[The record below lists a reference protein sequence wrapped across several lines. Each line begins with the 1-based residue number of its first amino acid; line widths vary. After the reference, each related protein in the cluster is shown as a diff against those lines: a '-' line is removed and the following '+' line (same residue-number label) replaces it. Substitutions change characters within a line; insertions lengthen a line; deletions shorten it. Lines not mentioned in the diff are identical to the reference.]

1 MEPPSPDLD
10 AFEELTAR
18 RRSSMVCDR
27 DREVP
32 GRLLERVC
40 SLVFT
45 APNHKKTTPWQVAVF
60 TGAARATLGELL
72 AADLVA
78 EAPDIAPEK
87 VDKTRVKYGRA
98 PAIVVAGC
106 RPDPDDPLRH
116 REDLFAVAAGVE
128 NLLLGVA
135 SAGLGIMLLAVLG
148 LFSDRTINA
157 ANAVKSL
164 LAFAVNLA
172 AASFL
177 VFSGKVEWS
186 LVAVMA
192 PASLLGGAAG
202 GRLVTV
208 MPPSRLRPAI
218 VTFGVIVAIIYL
230 VR

>member
-1 MEPPSPDLD
+1 MPYLI
-10 AFEELTAR
+10 
-18 RRSSMVCDR
+18 
-27 DREVP
+27 
-32 GRLLERVC
+32 
-40 SLVFT
+40 
-45 APNHKKTTPWQVAVF
+45 
-60 TGAARATLGELL
+60 LL
-72 AADLVA
+72 A
-78 EAPDIAPEK
+78 
-87 VDKTRVKYGRA
+87 
-98 PAIVVAGC
+98 C
-106 RPDPDDPLRH
+106 
-116 REDLFAVAAGVE
+116 
-128 NLLLGVA
+128 LLLAVQDRLRAWVMSRPHRGRTHRMFELGGIALA
-135 SAGLGIMLLAVLG
+135 SLYGGYFGAGLGIMLLAVLG

>member
-1 MEPPSPDLD
+1 
-10 AFEELTAR
+10 
-18 RRSSMVCDR
+18 
-27 DREVP
+27 
-32 GRLLERVC
+32 
-40 SLVFT
+40 
-45 APNHKKTTPWQVAVF
+45 
-60 TGAARATLGELL
+60 
-72 AADLVA
+72 
-78 EAPDIAPEK
+78 
-87 VDKTRVKYGRA
+87 
-98 PAIVVAGC
+98 
-106 RPDPDDPLRH
+106 
-116 REDLFAVAAGVE
+116 
-128 NLLLGVA
+128 
-135 SAGLGIMLLAVLG
+135 MLLAVLG